1 MLILCGI
8 IMKILM
14 FGWEFPPYISGG
26 LGIVCYE
33 LTKALVNKGH
43 EITLVLPAIKGK
55 VDPNLHVTLVSGSQM
70 TIDALPEP
78 VRSEIKKEVMRQLE
92 IKRIDSPLRPYITQK
107 EYSELPIK
115 IADLE
120 SEYLTKTQDLHRSFE
135 LVFSGDYGP
144 DLISEV
150 TRYSILAS
158 IFAKI
163 PHDVIHIHDWLTV
176 MAGIKAKQ
184 ISGRPLVYHVHSL
197 EFDRSGENMNREI
210 YNIEK
215 LGMELADKIIPVS
228 YYTKE
233 LIIKY
238 YGIHPD
244 KIEAVHN
251 AVKKEEVAPSC
262 ESSVSE
268 LKRDKIVLF
277 LGRITFQKGPDY
289 FVEAAAKVLQK
300 RKNVRFVM
308 AGSGDMAPRMIERV
322 AQLKIGRYFH
332 FTGFL
337 RGSDVEKIYAQSDV
351 YVMPSVSEPF
361 GISPLEAMRY
371 NVPVIISNQSG
382 VAEILKHA
390 LTVDFWDI
398 DDIANKIIALLDHNA
413 LRNEMVTRAS
423 EELKNFQ
430 WDKAAEKVAD
440 IYNEITKHND

>member
-1 MLILCGI
+1 
-8 IMKILM
+8 MKILM